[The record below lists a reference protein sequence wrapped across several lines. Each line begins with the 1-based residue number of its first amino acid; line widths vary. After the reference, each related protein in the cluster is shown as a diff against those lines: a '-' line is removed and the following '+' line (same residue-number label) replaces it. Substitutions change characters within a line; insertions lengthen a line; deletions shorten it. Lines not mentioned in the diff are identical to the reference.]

1 MIKFGTGGFRGVIG
15 DDFTRENVQ
24 TVAQALCAVMKEDG
38 SAKPVVIG
46 YDNRFMS
53 DYFAAWM
60 AEVFA
65 ANGVKDM
72 PRFNKLSEERIAA

>member
-38 SAKPVVIG
+38 SAKPQ
-46 YDNRFMS
+46 
-53 DYFAAWM
+53 
-60 AEVFA
+60 
-65 ANGVKDM
+65 
-72 PRFNKLSEERIAA
+72 